1 LLIGPGRWMR
11 TYSLSGKQRTTG
23 SAVGI
28 YCRFGQRMLAVTAQS
43 GQLGCDEN
51 WPNADMSLADPKRTF
66 WLCRKLAAS
75 RPRQDPMIRRK
86 GWSCKG
92 EEEERIG

>member
-1 LLIGPGRWMR
+1 MTTEGNLLLIGPGRWMR

-51 WPNADMSLADPKRTF
+51 WPNADMSLADPKRSIRLF
-66 WLCRKLAAS
+66 NFRKKV
-75 RPRQDPMIRRK
+75 P
-86 GWSCKG
+86 
-92 EEEERIG
+92 